1 MIYKHILPQ
10 NIAERALNI
19 TSFLNNLKS
28 FTKQVYQK
36 QRTQNINKKKDQN
49 NYFRAEIS
57 RKEKQLLTLNVKD
70 KIDF

>member
-36 QRTQNINKKKDQN
+36 ERTQNINKKKDQN